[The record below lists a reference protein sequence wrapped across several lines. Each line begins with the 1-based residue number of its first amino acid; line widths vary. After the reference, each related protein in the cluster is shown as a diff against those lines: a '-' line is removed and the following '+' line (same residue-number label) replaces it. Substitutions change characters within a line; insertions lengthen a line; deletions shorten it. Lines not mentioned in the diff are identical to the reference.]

1 MYFSRANLNTQI
13 KIKVF
18 LTFLTLLNIK
28 NKPFVDKNFQKLT
41 SAQDR

>member
-28 NKPFVDKNFQKLT
+28 NKPFVDKKLSKIDFST
-41 SAQDR
+41 R